1 MRDKAHI
8 VGLAPVASFGVEQLL
23 QELCR
28 QASRFVCKRKW
39 TKPNPKHGRFG
50 TQFDKIEPRCAMF
63 KSAQIIL
70 LEYYDNELG
79 SLWSVLTETIFA
91 MLTKCGCDYY
101 CLVTNFQSSNS

>member
-1 MRDKAHI
+1 
-8 VGLAPVASFGVEQLL
+8 
-23 QELCR
+23 
-28 QASRFVCKRKW
+28 
-39 TKPNPKHGRFG
+39 
-50 TQFDKIEPRCAMF
+50 MF